1 MDWYKN
7 FKKMSDDELSSWVS
21 SNAQLGSDASNLA
34 IAELTRRSIAKNE
47 EAIKRLEESISQFN
61 EISNKYSQKIIYLT
75 VTLVILTI
83 IIAIPIFIDIL
94 NYFKK

>member
-1 MDWYKN
+1 MDWYEN

-47 EAIKRLEESISQFN
+47 EAIKRLEKSISQFN

-75 VTLVILTI
+75 VALVILTI